1 MSRSW
6 FHSRGP
12 SNATI
17 FGKWTLPAIAILVA
31 GTYIVAGILLL
42 QSARAVD
49 ARRIERT
56 QAQLRAAIQIDEERL
71 ARALMAYANSGSSY
85 RNLHLTL
92 DLEWAEKGDNFG
104 RKLYALLGIDH
115 AIVVSH
121 ENMVIYHVREGQ
133 PDTTSTFPEGLAPVI
148 ASAGAEVVR
157 GLFWVDRRPAF
168 VGIAPITP
176 GNDTTVTPVP
186 GPPSRLVFV
195 RFLSGGVLQ
204 AIGSLATLND
214 VHLVQ
219 AGTPEGPTVSIP
231 TRNGS
236 PFALAWTDMM
246 PGKSVADVVAPWF
259 AACGGALVLLTWLAL
274 GRAAKNAKTIERAA
288 ASMAVH
294 REALLASEAR
304 FRDVADA
311 ASDWIWEADAR
322 LAVTYLSERFEALT
336 GHSPARLL
344 GQPLSTILHSGEGPL
359 EVWAS
364 RAAQQPL
371 AALRCRYMT
380 VNGEVRICRVAAKAV
395 RDPAGVLVG
404 FRGTATDITAEVE
417 AHRKVEHLALYDPLT
432 SLPNRTLLMEFLA
445 GALSGARE
453 GKRTVA
459 LLRID
464 LINFKQVNE
473 RFGLPAGDAVL
484 TETAQRLRQ
493 KMHDNDLVA
502 RLGADDFALVASGP
516 SSVAA
521 LRDLCAALQSAV
533 AQPIHLPDGEE
544 VHVTCAI
551 GVALAPMDTL
561 DAEGLVR
568 CAELALQHSKA
579 EEPPGCNFF
588 TADMNEQ
595 VVAKRSL
602 EHDLRRT
609 VGSED
614 FVLLFQPRFNAET
627 LEMVS
632 VEALVRWLHPRFG
645 LLSPDQ
651 FIPLAE
657 STGLIVPLGEWA
669 LRRACAIIAKWPD
682 LTVSV
687 NVSPVQFHQGQQLLQ
702 AIRSALK
709 DSGLPPHRL
718 ELELTENVLLENT
731 EKALDVLLQ
740 IKDLGVG
747 LAMDDFGTGYS
758 SLSYLRHFPFD
769 RIKIDRRFVGDLD
782 QSRDAQ
788 GIVEAILGLGRALGL
803 AVTAEGVETAAQFA
817 WLRAGGCDEVQGFH
831 FARPI
836 SEADLANMHP
846 KRQART

>member
-1 MSRSW
+1 MSR
-6 FHSRGP
+6 FRFNSRGR

-31 GTYIVAGILLL
+31 ATYVVAGMLLF
-42 QSARAVD
+42 QSARQED
-49 ARRIERT
+49 DRMLQRT
-56 QAQLRAAIQIDEERL
+56 RDQVRAAVRVDEERVV
-71 ARALMAYANSGSSY
+71 RALLAYANSGGAY
-85 RNLHLTL
+85 QNLHVTL
-92 DLEWAEKGDNFG
+92 DTQWAFQRDNLG
-104 RKLYALLGIDH
+104 RKIYALLGIDH
-115 AIVVSH
+115 ALVVSSRH
-121 ENMVIYHVREGQ
+121 EVIYHLREGQ
-133 PDTTSTFPEGLAPVI
+133 MDETLSIPDGLTALMGTADEEVI
-148 ASAGAEVVR
+148 R
-157 GLFWVDRRPAF
+157 GLFWIDGRPAF

-176 GNDTTVTPVP
+176 GGDTTVVPEP
-186 GPPSRLVFV
+186 GPMSHLVFV
-195 RFLSGGVLQ
+195 RFVSASVLQ
-204 AIGSLATLND
+204 ALGTLATLND
-214 VHLVQ
+214 LRLVKPDD
-219 AGTPEGPTVSIP
+219 AVEDHILIP
-231 TRNGS
+231 TRNGA
-236 PFALAWTDMM
+236 PFALGWDEKL
-246 PGKSVADVVAPWF
+246 PGNTVARMVVPWF
-259 AACGGALVLLTWLAL
+259 AACGGALVMLTWLAL
-274 GRAAKNAKTIERAA
+274 ARAARSANAIERAA
-288 ASMAVH
+288 EAIAAN

-304 FRDVADA
+304 FRDVVDA
-311 ASDWIWEADAR
+311 ASDWIWEADAH
-322 LAVTYLSERFEALT
+322 LMVTYLSERFEELT
-336 GHSPARLL
+336 GHEAAKLQ
-344 GQPLSTILHSGEGPL
+344 GQPLASILHSVEGPL
-359 EVWAS
+359 EVWVS
-364 RAAQQPL
+364 RAAAQPL
-371 AALRCRYMT
+371 SALRCRYLT
-380 VNGEVRICRVAAKAV
+380 LSGEVRICRVAAKAV
-395 RDPAGVLVG
+395 RDSAGAVIG
-404 FRGTATDITAEVE
+404 FRGTAADITAEVE

-464 LINFKQVNE
+464 LINFKRVNE

-484 TETAQRLRQ
+484 TEIAQRLRQ
-493 KMHDNDLVA
+493 RVQDNDLVA

-516 SSVAA
+516 NSVAA
-521 LRDLCAALQSAV
+521 LRDLCATLQSAV
-533 AQPIHLPDGEE
+533 AKPVSLADGDE

-561 DAEGLVR
+561 DPEGLVR
-568 CAELALQHSKA
+568 CAELALQHSKV
-579 EEPPGCNFF
+579 EEPPGANFF

-627 LEMVS
+627 LKMVS

-645 LLSPDQ
+645 LLGPDQ

-669 LRRACAIIAKWPD
+669 LRRACATIAKWPD
-682 LTVSV
+682 LIVSV

-782 QSRDAQ
+782 HSRDAQ

-836 SEADLANMHP
+836 SEADLAAISP
-846 KRQART
+846 KRASRT

>member
-322 LAVTYLSERFEALT
+322 LAVTYLS
-336 GHSPARLL
+336 
-344 GQPLSTILHSGEGPL
+344 
-359 EVWAS
+359 
-364 RAAQQPL
+364 
-371 AALRCRYMT
+371 
-380 VNGEVRICRVAAKAV
+380 
-395 RDPAGVLVG
+395 
-404 FRGTATDITAEVE
+404 
-417 AHRKVEHLALYDPLT
+417 
-432 SLPNRTLLMEFLA
+432 
-445 GALSGARE
+445 
-453 GKRTVA
+453 
-459 LLRID
+459 
-464 LINFKQVNE
+464 
-473 RFGLPAGDAVL
+473 
-484 TETAQRLRQ
+484 
-493 KMHDNDLVA
+493 
-502 RLGADDFALVASGP
+502 
-516 SSVAA
+516 
-521 LRDLCAALQSAV
+521 
-533 AQPIHLPDGEE
+533 
-544 VHVTCAI
+544 
-551 GVALAPMDTL
+551 
-561 DAEGLVR
+561 
-568 CAELALQHSKA
+568 
-579 EEPPGCNFF
+579 
-588 TADMNEQ
+588 
-595 VVAKRSL
+595 
-602 EHDLRRT
+602 
-609 VGSED
+609 
-614 FVLLFQPRFNAET
+614 
-627 LEMVS
+627 
-632 VEALVRWLHPRFG
+632 
-645 LLSPDQ
+645 
-651 FIPLAE
+651 
-657 STGLIVPLGEWA
+657 
-669 LRRACAIIAKWPD
+669 
-682 LTVSV
+682 
-687 NVSPVQFHQGQQLLQ
+687 
-702 AIRSALK
+702 
-709 DSGLPPHRL
+709 
-718 ELELTENVLLENT
+718 
-731 EKALDVLLQ
+731 
-740 IKDLGVG
+740 
-747 LAMDDFGTGYS
+747 
-758 SLSYLRHFPFD
+758 
-769 RIKIDRRFVGDLD
+769 
-782 QSRDAQ
+782 
-788 GIVEAILGLGRALGL
+788 
-803 AVTAEGVETAAQFA
+803 
-817 WLRAGGCDEVQGFH
+817 
-831 FARPI
+831 
-836 SEADLANMHP
+836 
-846 KRQART
+846 

>member
-6 FHSRGP
+6 FQSRETA
-12 SNATI
+12 NATI
-17 FGKWTLPAIAILVA
+17 FAKWTIPAIAVLVA
-31 GTYIVAGILLL
+31 ATYIVAGVLLV
-42 QSARAVD
+42 QSVRQQD
-49 ARRIERT
+49 DRSYSRT
-56 QAQLRAAIQIDEERL
+56 QAQLRTAMKVDEDRL
-71 ARALMAYANSGSSY
+71 VRTILAFANNGSTY

-92 DLEWAEKGDNFG
+92 DLYWAFERDNLG
-104 RKLYALLGIDH
+104 PRVYNLMGIDH
-115 AIVVSH
+115 VFVISSENTVV
-121 ENMVIYHVREGQ
+121 YHLAKGQ
-133 PDTTSTFPEGLAPVI
+133 RSEARTLPAGIAPVLET
-148 ASAGAEVVR
+148 AHDAVVHD
-157 GLFWVDRRPAF
+157 LFWIDGEPAF
-168 VGIAPITP
+168 VAIAPITP
-176 GNDTTVTPVP
+176 GGDATVSQTS
-186 GPPSRLVFV
+186 GSPSRLAFI
-195 RFLSGGVLQ
+195 RILSPQML
-204 AIGSLATLND
+204 ASIGELAALTNL
-214 VHLVQ
+214 HLASQ
-219 AGTPEGPTVSIP
+219 PTDAAWPVAIP
-231 TRNGS
+231 TRNGK
-236 PFALAWTDMM
+236 PLALTWTDVP
-246 PGKSVADVVAPWF
+246 PGKSVAQVVVPWF

-288 ASMAVH
+288 QAMAVH

-304 FRDVADA
+304 FRDVAEA
-311 ASDWIWEADAR
+311 ASDWIWEADAG
-322 LAVTYLSERFEALT
+322 LALSYLSERFEILT
-336 GHSPARLL
+336 GHPSAKLM
-344 GQPLSTILHSGEGPL
+344 GQPLGTILHANEGAL
-359 EVWAS
+359 EVWAA
-364 RAAQQPL
+364 RAADQPL
-371 AALRCRYMT
+371 TALRCRYIT
-380 VNGEVRICRVAAKAV
+380 VSGDVRICRVAAKAV
-395 RDPAGVLVG
+395 RDGSGTVIG

-473 RFGLPAGDAVL
+473 RFGLPAGDMVL

-493 KMHDNDLVA
+493 NMHDNDLVA

-516 SSVAA
+516 NSIAA
-521 LRDLCAALQSAV
+521 LKDLCTALQTAV
-533 AQPIHLPDGEE
+533 AQPFHLPEGEE
-544 VHVTCAI
+544 AHITCAI
-551 GVALAPMDTL
+551 GLALAPMDTL
-561 DAEGLVR
+561 DPEGLVR

-579 EEPPGCNFF
+579 EEPAGCHFF

-595 VVAKRSL
+595 VLAKRSL

-614 FVLLFQPRFNAET
+614 FVLLYQPRFNAAT

-632 VEALVRWLHPRFG
+632 VEALVRWLHPRSG
-645 LLSPDQ
+645 LLNPDQ

-657 STGLIVPLGEWA
+657 STGLIVQLGEWA
-669 LRRACAIIAKWPD
+669 LRKACATIAKWPD
-682 LTVSV
+682 LSVSV
-687 NVSPVQFHQGQQLLQ
+687 NVSPVQFHQGGQLLQ
-702 AIRSALK
+702 AIESALK
-709 DSGLPPHRL
+709 DSGLPAHRL

-817 WLRAGGCDEVQGFH
+817 WLRKGGCDEVQGFH

-836 SEADLANMHP
+836 SEADLAKIKP
-846 KRQART
+846 KRPPRA